1 MDQTVFRQHH
11 SIDIDINISTPA
23 NSVHSSLLHVCDR
36 MALINSPP
44 FNGVY
49 ILVALSY
56 ELARLPLFLVKFLT
70 RHGRQHPEW
79 SYRQSIMTHIM
90 FSFVYHLAKIQART
104 PTPLTPGSEKERFVR
119 IQPAGSDAYTGPLRV
134 NSDIQPVEIGAS
146 WYPAPLS
153 AASDKSS
160 VRVVLVNQGGG
171 FVIGVG
177 RTTATGYAAKQLLRH
192 TPSTHVLAPQ
202 YRVSTLP
209 VDRASNPFPAAL
221 QDALTAYLYLVQ
233 DLKIA
238 PNNIVLSG
246 DSAGGNLAIALLRYI
261 TEHGAALS
269 IPNPGA
275 GLLWSP
281 WIDPSDDS
289 DSLCS
294 NPNYATDYLSHP
306 FTVWGVNAYRG
317 QGGTKNLESPYAV
330 HKMTTFS
337 TSVPL
342 FVNTGSGEVLY
353 FDDVEWAEEM
363 LEAGNDVTLDVEKNV
378 PHDIL
383 LVGNILGFDKEAQA
397 CAKRAGDWLRTKGI

>member
-1 MDQTVFRQHH
+1 MFRQH
-11 SIDIDINISTPA
+11 SSDINTSTPA
-23 NSVHSSLLHVCDR
+23 DSVRIPLSPLLYVCDK
-36 MALINSPP
+36 MALTNSPL

-79 SYRQSIMTHIM
+79 SYRQSVMTHIM

-160 VRVVLVNQGGG
+160 VRVILHIHGGA
-171 FVIGVG
+171 FVMGDG
-177 RTTATGYAAKQLLRH
+177 RTAATGYAAKQLLRH

-233 DLKIA
+233 DLEVA
-238 PNNIVLSG
+238 PKNIVLSG

-275 GLLWSP
+275 ALLWSP

-289 DSLCS
+289 NSLES

-330 HKMTTFS
+330 HKMATFS

-353 FDDVEWAEEM
+353 FDDVEWAEKM
-363 LEAGNDVTLDVEKNV
+363 LKAGNDVTLDVEKNV